1 MLRILDMVMHSMIEC
16 IPVSVNMIFHFVSD
30 CKSMSS
36 DTDYYSE
43 SVILWSYS
51 CNIMALSRW
60 TKAHCHD
67 MSSILR
73 LREPHASAD
82 RLLRPLHQLCSGGIP
97 IADAPPP
104 LPPLESRGNWPDV
117 QLARH
122 CRPAH
127 QERER
132 VSRLNNS
139 IVLLVIII
147 LWGRL
152 TEINSMSPD
161 QNMQPD
167 NVIFRL

>member
-1 MLRILDMVMHSMIEC
+1 MPKISSGNVRVLIYQWIVIGQRLLRQCREASAEIGRQSSCHWPNPIGWAVKD
-16 IPVSVNMIFHFVSD
+16 D
-30 CKSMSS
+30 CPQR
-36 DTDYYSE
+36 
-43 SVILWSYS
+43 L
-51 CNIMALSRW
+51 R
-60 TKAHCHD
+60 
-67 MSSILR
+67 SSILR

-104 LPPLESRGNWPDV
+104 LPPLESRGSWPDV

-139 IVLLVIII
+139 IVLLVMII
-147 LWGRL
+147 L
-152 TEINSMSPD
+152 
-161 QNMQPD
+161 
-167 NVIFRL
+167 